1 MKSSFFLLPVLVLL
15 CGNAA
20 GVDYDCFQNRNTP
33 PRLHE
38 AAKRTQTLNFS
49 DSGNWSVT
57 VPPGG
62 HPLAELLF
70 PKPLLPPEGK
80 TLVAELEFIA
90 KNPAAI
96 ANLLLRV
103 VDAGGETHSIPA
115 VRTGSRAEWLLAP
128 GMPTPNSWGRGVNRK
143 LDFPF
148 KVSGIAVNF
157 RGKEGGEIQLGRFA
171 VSDPARRILIPS

>member
-80 TLVAELEFIA
+80 TLE
-90 KNPAAI
+90 P
-96 ANLLLRV
+96 
-103 VDAGGETHSIPA
+103 
-115 VRTGSRAEWLLAP
+115 
-128 GMPTPNSWGRGVNRK
+128 
-143 LDFPF
+143 
-148 KVSGIAVNF
+148 SG
-157 RGKEGGEIQLGRFA
+157 
-171 VSDPARRILIPS
+171 